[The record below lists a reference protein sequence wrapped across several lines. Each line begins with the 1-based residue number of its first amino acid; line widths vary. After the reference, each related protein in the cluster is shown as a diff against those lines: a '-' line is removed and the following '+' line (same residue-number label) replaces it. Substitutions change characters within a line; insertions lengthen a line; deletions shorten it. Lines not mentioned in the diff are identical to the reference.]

1 LGIQNVIECGI
12 FTEVVVEACQLRYS
26 ETAVNNLVWLFNIL
40 DVERRTVFENDL
52 VDKVKE
58 VSVVN
63 NKAFDI
69 ALVDLHTLTD
79 LPNNILN
86 AFIFRFDSNDDPVV

>member
-1 LGIQNVIECGI
+1 MGIQNVIECGI
-12 FTEVVVEACQLRYS
+12 FTEAVVEARQLRYG

-52 VDKVKE
+52 VDEVKK